1 MSPRVQR
8 LLAVGAVSAGLATFG
23 FAAGGLAGT
32 DSHMREA
39 AVKTRLAALERDRA
53 GDCPLRDAADA
64 RRPEL

>member
-8 LLAVGAVSAGLATFG
+8 LLAVGAVSAGIATFG

-32 DSHMREA
+32 DAHLRAAEA
-39 AVKTRLAALERDRA
+39 EYRLASLEHDRD
-53 GDCPLRDAADA
+53 GDCPRRDAD

>member
-8 LLAVGAVSAGLATFG
+8 LLVVGAVSAGLATFG

-32 DSHMREA
+32 DSQMREA
-39 AVKTRLAALERDRA
+39 AVKTRLAALEHERA
-53 GDCPLRDAADA
+53 GDCPRRDGADT